1 MKLSFFQELEGEK
14 GLLCENIKHLEG
26 LRDNLELNISDKEGL
41 PLMCSSQGSHILPD
55 KSFLKKLLD

>member
-41 PLMCSSQGSHILPD
+41 PLML
-55 KSFLKKLLD
+55 